1 MYIMFFDN
9 LLKAAFRAILKNKL
23 RSLLTSLGIIIGVSG
38 VVILSAIG
46 EGTQA
51 QIMKEIA
58 SLGNNVIIVFP
69 GSSRTGGMNQGAG
82 SYNRLTV
89 HDVDQIRR
97 NARKLSAVS
106 AIVRTGGQIIGG
118 GKNWATECCGVYP
131 DFFKMKNW
139 VTEKGSLFNK
149 NDVDG
154 NRKVALLGKTVAD
167 ELFPSQDPV
176 GKKILVRNIPFIV
189 QGVLKAKGQS
199 GMGQDQDDIIIA
211 PVTTVLYRL
220 KGGRFIDIVTAS
232 ATSAKEI
239 DDAQD
244 EIKVILRESHRLA
257 KAASD
262 DFTVQNQV
270 EIIRTV
276 TKTTSL
282 MTVFL
287 AAIASI
293 SLVVGGIGIM
303 NIMLVSVTERTRE
316 IGIRMSVGAR
326 DSDILIQFLAEAVAI
341 SVIGGV
347 IGIAFAML
355 FVETVNNFTTYNAV
369 IQPTIIFIAVSFSA
383 AVGTFFGLYP
393 ARKAASLNPIDALR
407 YE

>member
-1 MYIMFFDN
+1 MLFSN
-9 LLKAAFRAILKNKL
+9 LLKAALRAILKNKM

-38 VVILSAIG
+38 VIVLSAIG

-51 QIMKEIA
+51 QIMQEIA

-69 GSSRTGGMNQGAG
+69 GASHSGGVNQGAG
-82 SYNRLTV
+82 SYNRMTV
-89 HDVDQIRR
+89 RDVDEIRR
-97 NARKLSAVS
+97 DAKKLTAVC
-106 AIVRTGGQIIGG
+106 ALVRTGGQIIGG
-118 GKNWATECCGVYP
+118 GKNWASEVCGVSTDY
-131 DFFKMKNW
+131 FKMKSW
-139 VTEKGSLFNK
+139 SAEKGALFTK
-149 NDVDG
+149 ADVDG

-167 ELFPSQDPV
+167 ELFPEQDPT
-176 GKKILVRNIPFIV
+176 GRKILIRNIPFVV

-211 PVTTVLYRL
+211 PATTVLYRL
-220 KGGRFIDIVTAS
+220 KGGRYIDMINAS
-232 ATSAKEI
+232 ATSAADI
-239 DDAQD
+239 DLAQE
-244 EIKVILRESHRLA
+244 EIKAILRGTHRLA
-257 KAASD
+257 ATDND
-262 DFTVQNQV
+262 DFTIQNQV

-293 SLVVGGIGIM
+293 SLLVGGIGIM

-326 DSDILIQFLAEAVAI
+326 DTDILIQFLAEAIVI
-341 SVIGGV
+341 SVIGGL
-347 IGIAFAML
+347 IGIGFAL
-355 FVETVNNFTTYNAV
+355 GVVEVINNFTTYNAV
-369 IQPTIIFIAVSFSA
+369 VQPKMLLIAVSFSA
-383 AVGTFFGLYP
+383 AVGIFFGLFP
-393 ARKAASLNPIDALR
+393 AKKAASLNPIDALR